1 MKVEYRVTLESMR
14 RNRSRT
20 RITIFGVVLCIAML
34 SAIATMMT
42 SYRSA
47 MIEGVIARNG
57 FYHYSFNEISSSDVQ
72 RLQANQDVAQVVITY
87 ADKAR
92 YGTKDDNAEMQTT
105 IQINGVKEKDLAL
118 KGNALI
124 QGSYPSNAHEI
135 LVSEQFLKK
144 YEKAIGD
151 PITLRIGDYPK
162 QQWQTKQQQDYRIS
176 GVIKSWW
183 DDVGYM
189 NTIVAYDTQQEALH
203 KNNLSA
209 YLCLDSLR
217 HKEDKIARIQSQ
229 LHTEY
234 GSNTN
239 YDLLQFYE
247 ITDSEFMKTMLIA
260 GSIMAT
266 LILLGGGSLIYN
278 AFAISL
284 SERTRYLGMLSSVG
298 ATRKQKK
305 RSVRFEAFVIGC
317 IALPIGLC
325 LGIGGDA
332 IAFHLFDGLI
342 RSSSSSDLDL
352 KVVVNWQILLIIVMF
367 TIVLLLFSSWLPA
380 RRASHISAVTAIRQN
395 SDVRIRKKDV
405 KVSRIT
411 QRLFGFEGTLAM
423 KNMKRNPFR
432 YRATLLSFIICM
444 VLFLSA
450 ITLMGLVQSTILMH
464 MQTNADVRLSIQN
477 NTDDESP
484 YQPYEEAALASYKNM
499 RYADHATIVLH
510 SGLNVKD
517 GSYLSKEAKK
527 VLQKYEKIA
536 DIDTNF
542 KESNLSHLEIYGL
555 QDEELKAY
563 CKQVGVDMKKL
574 KAHQGMILV
583 NAPLKDA
590 YALKHV
596 NWFQVKKGSL
606 FPGSFQ
612 KKGDPYEAYEG
623 KDADEIP
630 ESLPVQTFEHPVYIE
645 KVTQQTPTFLEAA
658 NAYPTSYLITSFD
671 TVNAL
676 HVALD
681 KKDGVILDFCEIF
694 YQSTHPNE
702 LQDELI
708 KQQTMNMS
716 VKNIAKENEKTK
728 SLNLLVSLFLY
739 GFVGLLILISITNI
753 MNTIATSM
761 QLRKRE
767 FAMLKSIGVTKK
779 QFHRMIGYESI
790 FYGIKTCLYGLPI
803 AFIIMVV
810 LSKTFSLS
818 FENKLYIPWLGV
830 AITILA
836 LFLLLTM
843 IMLFSI
849 HRGEKD
855 NIIETIRQESI

>member
-14 RNRSRT
+14 RNRRRT

-72 RLQANQDVAQVVITY
+72 RLQANQDVAQVAITY

-162 QQWQTKQQQDYRIS
+162 QHWQTKQQQDYRIS

-239 YDLLQFYE
+239 HDLLQFYE

-380 RRASHISAVTAIRQN
+380 RRASRISAVTAIRQN

-450 ITLMGLVQSTILMH
+450 ITLMGLMQTTILMSIR
-464 MQTNADVRLSIQN
+464 TNADVTLNIYN
-477 NTDDESP
+477 NTDDQLP
-484 YQPYEEAALASYKNM
+484 YKPYEEAKLSAYKQV
-499 RYADHATIVLH
+499 RYADHATLTLE
-510 SGLNVKD
+510 SFLKLND
-517 GSYLSKEAKK
+517 SRYLSKAGKEQ
-527 VLQKYEKIA
+527 LQNYEKN
-536 DIDTNF
+536 IDVETNF
-542 KESNLSHLEIYGL
+542 RESSLSFLDIYGL

-563 CKQVGVDMKKL
+563 CKQVGVDIEKL
-574 KAHQGMILV
+574 KQHQGMILV
-583 NAPLKDA
+583 NAPVKDA
-590 YALKHV
+590 YKTKHIDWLKVAKGSHLSAEFDKKEDPYKAYEDGDDIPDVLPTPVLKH
-596 NWFQVKKGSL
+596 
-606 FPGSFQ
+606 
-612 KKGDPYEAYEG
+612 A
-623 KDADEIP
+623 
-630 ESLPVQTFEHPVYIE
+630 VYIE
-645 KVTQQTPTFLEAA
+645 KVTQLTPDFLEAA
-658 NAYPTSYLITSFD
+658 YNNPTSYLITSFD
-671 TVNAL
+671 AVNAL
-676 HVALD
+676 ASTLD
-681 KKDGVILDFCEIF
+681 KKGGNAHATCMI
-694 YQSTHPNE
+694 YYRSMHPNE
-702 LQDELI
+702 LQDELS
-708 KQQTMNMS
+708 KQQSMNMY
-716 VKNIAKENEKTK
+716 VNNVAKDNEKTK
-728 SLNLLVSLFLY
+728 SLSLVISLFLY
-739 GFVGLLILISITNI
+739 SFVGLLILVSITNI
-753 MNTIATSM
+753 INTIATSM
-761 QLRKRE
+761 QLRRRE
-767 FAMLKSIGVTKK
+767 FAMLKSIGMTKK

-790 FYGIKTCLYGLPI
+790 FYGFKTCLYGLPI
-803 AFIIMVV
+803 AFLIMVI

-818 FENKLYIPWLGV
+818 FENKLYIPWLGIG
-830 AITILA
+830 ITIFV
-836 LFLLLTM
+836 LFLLLIL
-843 IMLFSI
+843 IMFFSI
-849 HRGEKD
+849 KRSEQE